1 MRNVMINYAE
11 SIFEPFWDCGESYPN
26 HHKYSLL
33 AHYTINTPNTFAHAD
48 TTWCGVSVSV
58 DECSDNEYDIILK
71 AECGIDSLDF
81 DTFRLFGAVPES
93 VKVRVN
99 LETDRGIIS
108 NEFIGK
114 GETDEYTFKI
124 KAGIIYRLELCFKA
138 FADYQSVQL
147 FYLGLGD
154 SKRKKFMESIK
165 SPYDEGWE
173 GCFKD
178 DFEICPQTELYFSED
193 ELEELRKKLKAKPF
207 SDIMTSLREQAEK
220 DLNIYP
226 EKDISTFIINP
237 DRRWVSPRDLKRTET
252 ADAME
257 RLAFVGIVDKN
268 VNMLRLACR
277 MALCAAHCTYW
288 CESIMGVFPGATW
301 HHRSFM
307 EEQYSKACSLVLDWA
322 GGLLTWHGKNIIYD
336 AIIMKGLPRIEADF
350 MTMDYIRHMN
360 QGLVFSS
367 GRIMGLITLSK
378 KYPRYEKRLDE
389 AERDLFEMLDDY
401 FDEDGGMAEGPAYWN
416 YTLFHVLPLLYVVAH
431 RRGKTIKDI
440 LTEKLRKTVNYG
452 LCMLSDEDN
461 GRFML
466 PVNDSHKQE
475 YNPIISAVFAQIDEK
490 WKQIYS
496 RMTDNGIEADK
507 EFLILAKS
515 EKCKVDSNILS
526 NGVISSIKSGQI
538 SLRRKMS
545 PSGTVHLHLVSG
557 KTYFAHTHGDK
568 GSFILEL
575 DGEPVFIDRGMT
587 PYGMSYSEI
596 QTSQMHN
603 CFVPTE
609 NGKILTQP
617 KFNVTGGKI
626 TRCVREGMSYVFE
639 TDITDAWEKGRFEL
653 LKRKIISYEDN
664 TLIIE
669 DTMHSK
675 NQYEMCFYL
684 NTLGEIEKSEDSA
697 VIITKNHKA
706 VVKFD
711 TNGLKGIY
719 AEPFGMDEN
728 MKSVN
733 RLCLKYN
740 NSNSISIRTIIK
752 FERRQPK

>member
-26 HHKYSLL
+26 HHKYSPLT
-33 AHYTINTPNTFAHAD
+33 HYTVGTPNTAAHTD

-58 DECSDNEYDIILK
+58 DRCSDKEYDIILK
-71 AECGIDSLDF
+71 SKCKIDSADF
-81 DTFRLFGAVPES
+81 DTFRLFGAVPKS
-93 VKVRVN
+93 VKVRIN
-99 LETDRGIIS
+99 LEIDNETIS
-108 NEFIGK
+108 GEFIGK

-124 KAGIIYRLELCFKA
+124 KRGTVSHLEMCFKA
-138 FADYQSVQL
+138 FEDYQSVQL
-147 FYLGLGD
+147 FYLGLCD
-154 SKRKKFMESIK
+154 SERKSFMESVK
-165 SPYDEGWE
+165 SPYDESWE

-178 DFEICPQTELYFSED
+178 DVEICPQTELYFNEE
-193 ELEELRKKLKAKPF
+193 ELAQLRKKLKIKPF
-207 SDIMTSLREQAEK
+207 SDIMEKLRAQAEN

-226 EKDISTFIINP
+226 ERDVSTFIINP
-237 DRRWVSPRDLKRTET
+237 DRRWVSPRDLKRTEI
-252 ADAME
+252 AAAME

-268 VNMLRLACR
+268 IAMLRLACR

-350 MTMDYIRHMN
+350 MTVDYIRHMN

-367 GRIMGLITLSK
+367 GRITALITLSK
-378 KYPRYEKRLDE
+378 KYPHYEKRLDE
-389 AERDLFEMLDDY
+389 AEQDLFEMLDNY
-401 FDEDGGMAEGPAYWN
+401 FDDDGGMAEGPAYWN
-416 YTLFHVLPLLYVVAH
+416 YTLFHVLPLLYVIA
-431 RRGKTIKDI
+431 RRREKTIKEI
-440 LTEKLRKTVNYG
+440 LTEKLKKTVNYG

-475 YNPIISAVFAQIDEK
+475 YNPIIAAVFSQLDEK

-496 RMTDNGIEADK
+496 RMADNGIEADK
-507 EFLILAKS
+507 EFLILAQS
-515 EKCKVDSNILS
+515 EKCEVKDNILS
-526 NGVISSIKSGQI
+526 NGIISSMQSGQI
-538 SLRRKMS
+538 SFRRKMN

-557 KTYFAHTHGDK
+557 KTYFGHTHGDK

-575 DGEPVFIDRGMT
+575 DGEPIFIDRGMA

-609 NGKILTQP
+609 NEKIFTQP
-617 KFNVTGGKI
+617 KFDVYGGKI
-626 TRCVREGMSYVFE
+626 TECVQDGTAYIFE

-664 TLIIE
+664 TLVIE
-669 DTMHSK
+669 DEMISE

-684 NTLGEIEKSEDSA
+684 NTLGEIEKNEDSA
-697 VIITKNHKA
+697 VILTKNHRA
-706 VVKFD
+706 VVEFD
-711 TNGLKGIY
+711 TDELKSVC

-728 MKSVN
+728 MKPVN

-740 NSNSISIRTIIK
+740 KSGSISIKTIIK
-752 FERRQPK
+752 FERRQHK